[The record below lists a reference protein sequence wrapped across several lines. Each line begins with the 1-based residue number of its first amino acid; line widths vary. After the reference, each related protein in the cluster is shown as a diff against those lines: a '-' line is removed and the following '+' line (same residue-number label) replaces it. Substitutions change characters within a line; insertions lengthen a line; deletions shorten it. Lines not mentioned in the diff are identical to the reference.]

1 MNALSPLTGEVSD
14 SKVAAIFDSE
24 SNARGCARRL
34 RKALRL
40 RPSQVQVITRHDLHP
55 GRKMEPEGR
64 GILRTIIT
72 AHAKLGVAGLVLGA
86 LVFAL
91 LYATGLEL
99 VTSSPGFAAALIIGY
114 GGVFGL
120 MAGGLVSLR
129 PDHDPYIQKV
139 RDALAEGRSAVV
151 VHAFNAEQRDAAKDS
166 LDKAGG
172 DTIRTL

>member
-24 SNARGCARRL
+24 SNARSCARQL
-34 RKALRL
+34 RDALRL
-40 RPSQVQVITRHDLHP
+40 RQSQVQVITRHDRHP

-64 GILRTIIT
+64 GIFRTIIT
-72 AHAKLGVAGLVLGA
+72 AHAKLGVAGLVLGV

-91 LYATGLEL
+91 LYASGLEL
-99 VTSSPGFAAALIIGY
+99 VTASPRFAAALIIGY

-129 PDHDPYIQKV
+129 PDHDPYIEKV
-139 RDALAEGRSAVV
+139 REALAEGRSAVV
-151 VHAFNAEQRDAAKDS
+151 VHAFNANQRDAAQDG

>member
-1 MNALSPLTGEVSD
+1 MNALSTLTGEVSD

-24 SNARGCARRL
+24 SSARSCARKL
-34 RKALRL
+34 RRALRL
-40 RPSQVQVITRHDLHP
+40 RPSQVQVITHHDRHP

-64 GILRTIIT
+64 GILRTIVT
-72 AHAKLGVAGLVLGA
+72 AHAKLGVAGMALGA
-86 LVFAL
+86 VVFSL
-91 LYATGLEL
+91 LYAIGLQL

-114 GGVFGL
+114 GGVLGL

-129 PDHDPYIQKV
+129 PDHDPYIEKV

-151 VHAFNAEQRDAAKDS
+151 VHAFNANQRDAAQDG